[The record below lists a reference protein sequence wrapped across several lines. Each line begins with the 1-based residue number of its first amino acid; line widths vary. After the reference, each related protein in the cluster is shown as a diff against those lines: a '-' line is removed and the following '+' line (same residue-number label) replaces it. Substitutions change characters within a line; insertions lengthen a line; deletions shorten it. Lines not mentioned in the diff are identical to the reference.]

1 MMVTTHGLL
10 GLALATPLTVLAP
23 ELAAVAG
30 VAGFLGGAV
39 PDLDLFVGR
48 HRRTLHYPVL
58 GWVLAVPA
66 AGVAVLAPGPATVAV
81 AVGLTAFAL
90 HAAMD
95 ALGAGDELRP
105 WERTSAEGVYD
116 HLRGRWVRPRY
127 LVRYDGAP
135 EDVLLTALAAVPA
148 VLSFTDPLRWL
159 AVGCVVLAVAYAS
172 VRRRVPDW
180 IGEYI

>member
-10 GLALATPLTVLAP
+10 GLSLAAPLAVVAP
-23 ELAAVAG
+23 ELAPAAG
-30 VAGFLGGAV
+30 AAGFLGGVV

-48 HRRTLHYPVL
+48 HRRTLHYPVV
-58 GWVLAVPA
+58 GWALAVPA
-66 AGVAVLAPGPATVAV
+66 AVAAALAPGPVTVAL
-81 AVGLTAFAL
+81 AVGLVAFAL

-135 EDVLLTALAAVPA
+135 EDVLLTTLAAVPA
-148 VLSFTDPLRWL
+148 VLAFVGALRWL
-159 AVGCVVLAVAYAS
+159 AVGCVVLAVAYAT

-180 IGEYI
+180 IGDYI

>member
-1 MMVTTHGLL
+1 MVTTHALL
-10 GLALATPLTVLAP
+10 GVALSGAVVAFAPGLAP
-23 ELAAVAG
+23 VAG
-30 VAGFLGGAV
+30 AAGFLGGTF

-58 GWVLAVPA
+58 GWGVALPA
-66 AGVAVLAPGPATVAV
+66 AGHAALAPTPATLAL
-81 AVGLTAFAL
+81 AAFFCAFAL

-105 WERTSAEGVYD
+105 WERTSDEGVYD
-116 HLRGRWVRPRY
+116 HLRGRWIAPRY

-135 EDVLLTALAAVPA
+135 EDVLLTAVGAGAAVA
-148 VLSFTDPLRWL
+148 LFDGGLRWL
-159 AVGCVVLAVAYAS
+159 AVGCLLLAVAYAV

-180 IGEYI
+180 IGGYIE

>member
-1 MMVTTHGLL
+1 MTSHALL
-10 GLALATPLTVLAP
+10 GLAVAAPVTVLAP
-23 ELAAVAG
+23 ELAPAAG
-30 VAGFLGGAV
+30 AAGFLGGAV

-48 HRRTLHYPVL
+48 HRRTLHYPVV
-58 GWVLAVPA
+58 GWALAVPA
-66 AGVAVLAPGPATVAV
+66 AVVAVLAPGPVTVAL
-81 AVGLTAFAL
+81 AVGLAAFAL

-116 HLRGRWVRPRY
+116 HLRGRWIRPRY
-127 LVRYDGAP
+127 IIRYDGAP

-148 VLSFTDPLRWL
+148 VLLFGGALRWL
-159 AVGCVVLAVAYAS
+159 AVACVVLAVAYAT

-180 IGEYI
+180 IGGYI

>member
-1 MMVTTHGLL
+1 MVTTHALL
-10 GLALATPLTVLAP
+10 GVALAAPVAAFAPGLAP
-23 ELAAVAG
+23 VAG

-39 PDLDLFVGR
+39 PDVDLFLGR

-58 GWVLAVPA
+58 GWAVAVPA
-66 AGVAVLAPGPATVAV
+66 TGLAALVPGPLTVAL
-81 AVGLTAFAL
+81 AAFAGAFAL

-116 HLRGRWVRPRY
+116 HLRGRWIAPRY

-135 EDVLLTALAAVPA
+135 EDVLLTAVGAGVAVA
-148 VLSFTDPLRWL
+148 LFDGGLRWL
-159 AVGCVVLAVAYAS
+159 AVGCLTVAVAYAA

-180 IGEYI
+180 VGGYLE

>member
-23 ELAAVAG
+23 ELAPVAAVAG
-30 VAGFLGGAV
+30 LLGGAI

-58 GWVLAVPA
+58 GWLAAVPA
-66 AGVAVLAPGPATVAV
+66 AGLAVLAPGPATVAL
-81 AVGLTAFAL
+81 AVGLAAFAL

-95 ALGAGDELRP
+95 ALGAADELRP
-105 WERTSAEGVYD
+105 WERTSAEAVYD

-148 VLSFTDPLRWL
+148 VVAFVGALRWL
-159 AVGCVVLAVAYAS
+159 AVGCVVLALGYAA

-180 IGEYI
+180 IGGYI